1 MTVLCVL
8 WATLSTVASILA
20 CSGFYLPYWI
30 QSLEENKFV
39 GKLCKRVNLA
49 EKDEYVLQDD

>member
-30 QSLEENKFV
+30 
-39 GKLCKRVNLA
+39 RVNDRPVYPLIA
-49 EKDEYVLQDD
+49 IAT